1 MKVFV
6 TGAGGFIGSSIQ
18 DHLLNCG
25 YTVAGHIRSEAGNLT
40 EASLPDDTDVIV
52 NAAGKLG
59 VPGVDAVQLTNSN
72 SMLPVI
78 LADFC
83 EKHRIHLIHLST
95 PGVSGLHSDVP
106 EDAPYDPWGVYEKTK
121 MEAEVSLRKHPLNE
135 RNMITILRPD
145 FVYGPGD
152 MHKLELFKQV
162 QKGWFPLIGSEGA
175 SIRPTYCADVC
186 RAVETSIPGGCLN
199 GGLYNIGGP
208 EVLKFRDFILKT
220 ALSMGI
226 KLKILPVPRL
236 FFFLAL
242 KLGPLCP
249 RALSESKYK
258 LFGTDHF
265 VSISRAEKAG
275 FYPEY
280 DVKKGVDK
288 TVSWY
293 RENRILPE

>member
-25 YTVAGHIRSEAGNLT
+25 YTVAGHIRSETGNLT

-72 SMLPVI
+72 STLPVI

-106 EDAPYDPWGVYEKTK
+106 EGAPYDPWGVYEKTK

-162 QKGWFPLIGSEGA
+162 QKGWFPLIGSKGA

-186 RAVETSIPGGCLN
+186 RAVEASIPGGCLN

-226 KLKILPVPRL
+226 KLKILSVPRL